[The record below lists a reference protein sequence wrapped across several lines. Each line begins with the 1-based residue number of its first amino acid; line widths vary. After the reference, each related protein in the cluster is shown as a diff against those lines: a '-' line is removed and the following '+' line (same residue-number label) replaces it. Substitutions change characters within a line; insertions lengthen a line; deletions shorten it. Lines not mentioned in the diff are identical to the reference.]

1 MMTEFFKI
9 PLILFF
15 FLAILIHVTIQI
27 KISFQLHDNFDKIYT
42 GIVDLPLTVPENH
55 GIANGSSHFEEN
67 INNIK
72 KTIEPINKNN
82 FINEDTITESSNII
96 IQDLNLTIQNQLMKV
111 DTILSASSKKRN
123 TSTEHAKM
131 KKKPRAFFG
140 IMTYD
145 SKDEQK
151 RRDLIR
157 KTYLNYFVDH
167 INRTLVGDEEYNEKK
182 HWICSLQDLDTGRL
196 EHPEKCRLAYAFV
209 MGANPNGTTM
219 LLNFNESYPLSLPP
233 PSLNESKISQKDV
246 LDSVFLNIQEN
257 GKFGK
262 SPTWFRYATDVV
274 ERHGW
279 RNSWDYI
286 FKSDTDNLIYTPNFF
301 RFMDTLPLKHAVR
314 VFGGRPLDYKGCGG
328 DFHDHCKQMVGP
340 VFMAGGNYINC

>member
-1 MMTEFFKI
+1 
-9 PLILFF
+9 
-15 FLAILIHVTIQI
+15 
-27 KISFQLHDNFDKIYT
+27 
-42 GIVDLPLTVPENH
+42 
-55 GIANGSSHFEEN
+55 
-67 INNIK
+67 
-72 KTIEPINKNN
+72 
-82 FINEDTITESSNII
+82 
-96 IQDLNLTIQNQLMKV
+96 
-111 DTILSASSKKRN
+111 
-123 TSTEHAKM
+123 
-131 KKKPRAFFG
+131 
-140 IMTYD
+140 MTYD

-209 MGANPNGTTM
+209 MGANPNGTPM

-262 SPTWFRYATDVV
+262 SPTWFRYC
-274 ERHGW
+274 
-279 RNSWDYI
+279 
-286 FKSDTDNLIYTPNFF
+286 LLYTSPSP
-301 RFMDTLPLKHAVR
+301 RDEVLSRMPSSA
-314 VFGGRPLDYKGCGG
+314 
-328 DFHDHCKQMVGP
+328 
-340 VFMAGGNYINC
+340 